1 MATAAIARSN
11 RSRAQRGAA
20 SALFGQ
26 SRPRMGKSCGY
37 RIALCACTVSYPD
50 VAGGLLGDRGPR
62 FLKSPRRFGIW
73 LGEEADGREIGEG
86 TRCQGDGVARQ
97 ESADA
102 RGQVTG
108 PSRKDRVPVFLNS
121 PPGTGRES
129 STRKVCGLPYAF
141 GLQQMA
147 ALVLRDNF
155 EPRSGCESK
164 HGNERILESNA
175 IDIVIARPTD
185 QFSRYLVA
193 AKKRLKNGRFDL
205 FAWLDFLW
213 CPSPPAH
220 RRRFS
225 VVPNK
230 PATEPARSNFLNPRQ
245 SSPL

>member
-73 LGEEADGREIGEG
+73 LGEEADG
-86 TRCQGDGVARQ
+86 VARQ

-141 GLQQMA
+141 GAIWL
-147 ALVLRDNF
+147 LRRNDSRMEDSTCLPGSIF
-155 EPRSGCESK
+155 FG
-164 HGNERILESNA
+164 
-175 IDIVIARPTD
+175 AR
-185 QFSRYLVA
+185 V
-193 AKKRLKNGRFDL
+193 RLLIEDGS
-205 FAWLDFLW
+205 A
-213 CPSPPAH
+213 
-220 RRRFS
+220 
-225 VVPNK
+225 
-230 PATEPARSNFLNPRQ
+230 
-245 SSPL
+245 